1 MNTELTGNFVD
12 DCSAAKKRLYNI
24 ALDLRHLAAAFETT
38 GNEKMTET
46 LLSIVGRVIDVR
58 DAVGSICENR
68 VDKDLAEATNANA
81 HLFKIVL
88 DSCFEKR

>member
-1 MNTELTGNFVD
+1 MNRELTGNFVD
-12 DCSAAKKRLYNI
+12 DCFATKNRLDNI

-58 DAVGSICENR
+58 DAVGSICKNR
-68 VDKDLAEATNANA
+68 VDKDLVEASNANA
-81 HLFKIVL
+81 HLFKTLL
-88 DSCFEKR
+88 DSCSETR